1 MWTVNAPRAPN
12 GNGPNIAANTRPCE
26 YRYTTHPPTSLRSPD
41 PPSRLYYDQ
50 GTHIWLR
57 NPWTFVL
64 SFIYHLL
71 TPSSHARA
79 HVCATFCSKILR
91 SLESIKSPQ
100 NIVSY
105 FSCTLWRLQAC
116 VWVLARI
123 YMATVMSKEIIRFL
137 KTFISTIIF
146 CTLKINIIPNLFV
159 NLRFPHSWQY
169 YVLLRI

>member
-1 MWTVNAPRAPN
+1 MNRKRATCAKWKWTKYRCKHSTVWVSIYDAPSYISP
-12 GNGPNIAANTRPCE
+12 ISWSSLQTL
-26 YRYTTHPPTSLRSPD
+26 LRSRHTYMAAQSVNLRFVVHI
-41 PPSRLYYDQ
+41 PSP
-50 GTHIWLR
+50 
-57 NPWTFVL
+57 N
-64 SFIYHLL
+64 
-71 TPSSHARA
+71 PSSHARA